1 MINSVFEGL
10 SYLNNINNIIA
21 IYEPLFDDKE
31 IVYDF
36 GVKFFNN
43 YFKEEFDCE
52 DSTNNCDNEIK
63 KCLQKHLFG
72 YFAKIKK
79 EYHSVNINVIINGK
93 AYEVNLTRFADRCI
107 LCTFFRNNNIL
118 INDQIFLKGKDII
131 ENTLD
136 IILIVNKNGRIL
148 YGNKKAIETYGYS
161 FDELINLDIFT
172 LRNEDTTEFTQK
184 QLNEALDRGIK
195 FKTYHYKKDGSNFPV
210 EVRSIYSNKKSKDMV
225 ISIIRDISDIEQV
238 YKDGRIFSISFDI
251 IDDPCIIFDKDMN
264 IFQWSKGAERKF
276 GFKKE
281 EIQGKNINQL
291 VPVDKLEESSK
302 LVDKLIQGKIIKN
315 YGTVRLTKDGT
326 IVELLISASPIYDE
340 NVSFSGI
347 AAIYKDITDKKMI
360 ENKIREKYEQ
370 IEMLSKGQNL
380 KKLNVEN
387 DRMIDDKIHQ
397 NKVILY
403 VEDNLISQEVMESI
417 IKRKGYKYIGAY
429 NGNDALHILKSN
441 KVDLILMDIQMPE
454 LDGFETTKIIRNQEV
469 SGKHIP
475 IIALTAYTMNED
487 KEKCMDADMDDY
499 LIKPFEVEKLYEII
513 ELNLK
518 K

>member
-1 MINSVFEGL
+1 MIDSIFEGL

-36 GVKFFNN
+36 RVKFFNN
-43 YFKEEFDCE
+43 CFREEFKCNDL
-52 DSTNNCDNEIK
+52 TNNCVDEIK

-79 EYHSVNINVIINGK
+79 EYHSVNLDVIINGK
-93 AYEVNLTRFADRCI
+93 VYEVNLTKFADRCV
-107 LCTFFRNNNIL
+107 LCTFFKNNNIL
-118 INDQIFLKGKDII
+118 TNEQIFLKGKEII

-172 LRNEDTTEFTQK
+172 LRNEDTKEFTQK
-184 QLNEALDRGIK
+184 QLNEALDKGVK

-238 YKDGRIFSISFDI
+238 YKDARIFSISFDI
-251 IDDPCIIFDKDMN
+251 IDDPCIIYDKNMN

-281 EIQGKNINQL
+281 EILGKNINQL
-291 VPVDKLEESSK
+291 VPIDRMEESSK
-302 LVDKLIQGKIIKN
+302 LVNKLISGKIIRD
-315 YGTVRLTKDGT
+315 YGTVRLAKYGNE
-326 IVELLISASPIYDE
+326 VELLISASPIYDE
-340 NVSFSGI
+340 NVSFSGV
-347 AAIYKDITDKKMI
+347 AAIYKDITNKKMI
-360 ENKIREKYEQ
+360 ENKPMEKYEQ
-370 IEMLSKGQNL
+370 LEIVNKGQSS
-380 KKLNVEN
+380 KKINVEN
-387 DRMIDDKIHQ
+387 DRIIDDKIHQ
-397 NKVILY
+397 DKVILY

-417 IKRKGYKYIGAY
+417 IKRKGYKYISAY
-429 NGNDALHILKSN
+429 NGNEALHILKNN

-454 LDGFETTKIIRNQEV
+454 LDGFETTRIIRSEELD
-469 SGKHIP
+469 GKHIP
-475 IIALTAYTMNED
+475 IIALTAYTMHED

-499 LIKPFEVEKLYEII
+499 LIKPFDVEKLYEII